1 MVLYSP
7 GLHGFCP
14 VALRRGLEHALEQ
27 LQLPGGKAGRKAH
40 RPEEFEQAWLGG
52 HSGNAV
58 RSPLGQIA
66 VHEAEKLP
74 AVALAA
80 RPGVGGQGVD
90 IPARG
95 GSAAGQGQRL
105 GQQGQHGGQPPL
117 LHHLKNVG

>member
-1 MVLYSP
+1 MGQQFDLVS
-7 GLHGFCP
+7 
-14 VALRRGLEHALEQ
+14 
-27 LQLPGGKAGRKAH
+27 LQRYDDLIDGNLVEPGGQRIIAAH
-40 RPEEFEQAWLGG
+40 VAHTKTRFFD
-52 HSGNAV
+52 S
-58 RSPLGQIA
+58 GQIA

-117 LHHLKNVG
+117 LHHLNISCSFLIASKTVTS